1 MNLVQT
7 ITERRSV
14 RKFKAE
20 PVQVEWMN
28 ALLQQAASLW
38 TSETPSHW
46 RCLYYDSMEA
56 RERLAESMIAKVT
69 GSQWG
74 KLIPSKVTGML
85 TKTVLNTP
93 ALLVFIAEDAA
104 NERQR
109 DENYAAVCSI
119 MHNLQLVGWQHGLGM
134 LWYTEPFMSNP
145 SLFNEIGLKS
155 GERFAGILNIGY
167 FDKSP
172 KARKRTPAEQNWTEL
187 AATAKPTQAAKGH
200 YVASKDVLEAL
211 NIAVWAPNDGMRE
224 PWRFI
229 YVTDHEAVARLHP
242 SPVNASPSF
251 LVVAAKKEADPHKQE
266 EDYAAICCLIQNF
279 QLVAAD
285 KGWSARRTIPEW
297 IYERQLPIP
306 LPIDPQER
314 IVAVLE
320 IGTSA
325 QASRTAAAS
334 STVNVLRL

>member
-1 MNLVQT
+1 M
-7 ITERRSV
+7 ERRSV
-14 RKFKAE
+14 RKYKGE
-20 PVQVEWMN
+20 PVQVELMN
-28 ALLQQAASLW
+28 SLLQQAASLW
-38 TSETPSHW
+38 TSEMSSHW

-56 RERLAESMIAKVT
+56 RVRLAESMIAKVT

-74 KLIPSKVTGML
+74 KLIPSKVTGLL

-119 MHNLQLVGWQHGLGM
+119 MQNLQLLGWQHGLGM

-145 SLFNEIGLKS
+145 SFFNEIGLKS
-155 GERFAGILNIGY
+155 GERLVGVLNIGY

-187 AATAKPTQAAKGH
+187 AATAKPTQAAKGQ

-224 PWRFI
+224 PWHFI
-229 YVTDHEAVARLHP
+229 YVTDHEAVARLTP
-242 SPVNASPSF
+242 SPVNGSPSF
-251 LVVAAKKEADPHKQE
+251 LIVAAKKEADPHKQQ
-266 EDYAAICCLIQNF
+266 EDYAAVCCLVQNF

-285 KGWSARRTIPEW
+285 KGWSARRSIPEW
-297 IYERQLPIP
+297 IYEHQLPISLP
-306 LPIDPQER
+306 LDPQER

-320 IGTSA
+320 IGTATQTPYSPA
-325 QASRTAAAS
+325 TSPTFNIA
-334 STVNVLRL
+334 RL